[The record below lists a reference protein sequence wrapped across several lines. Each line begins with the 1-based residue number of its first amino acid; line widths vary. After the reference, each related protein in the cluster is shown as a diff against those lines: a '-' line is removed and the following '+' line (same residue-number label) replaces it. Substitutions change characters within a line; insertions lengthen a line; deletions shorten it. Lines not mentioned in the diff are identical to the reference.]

1 MESQFS
7 VEQIRKITEQ
17 ASAYQCACP
26 AQVCEMISH
35 VRNLYSY
42 QESCLTRTDT
52 DREVHQTIAE
62 RTEVIHQQLESLLDT
77 VLDLEGWDRETLELP
92 DFFDKVK
99 VEDLEDLFKSEDPPS
114 DPTSRDS
121 SS

>member
-1 MESQFS
+1 MQNQFTS
-7 VEQIRKITEQ
+7 EQIRKITEQ

-26 AQVCEMISH
+26 AQVCELISH

-42 QESCLTRTDT
+42 QESCLNRNDT
-52 DREVHQTIAE
+52 ERQVHQTIAE
-62 RTEVIHQQLESLLDT
+62 RTEKIHDLLEQLLDE

-92 DFFDKVK
+92 EFFDKVK
-99 VEDLEDLFKSEDPPS
+99 VEDLEKLFESEDTDQS
-114 DPTSRDS
+114 SKGS